1 MRYKLTDTVSDCFKV
16 VDFRTELFIFE
27 FSFNIGK
34 IRTIG
39 AIANLLFICEN
50 K

>member
-1 MRYKLTDTVSDCFKV
+1 MRYTLTDTISDCV
-16 VDFRTELFIFE
+16 VDLRTELFIFE
-27 FSFNIGK
+27 FSFNIAK